1 MIIWAH
7 TNNLLA
13 VGRRPASR
21 TAPGRLPARKVGRA
35 GPPAGALS
43 GHSLANYSGAIRL
56 NSTHRLDSASSSYMH
71 YMT

>member
-7 TNNLLA
+7 ITNLLA

-21 TAPGRLPARKVGRA
+21 SRAPGRLPTRTVGQA

-43 GHSLANYSGAIRL
+43 GHSLAKYSDAIRL
-56 NSTHRLDSASSSYMH
+56 ISTCELRSA
-71 YMT
+71 T